1 MEKKLDICSHPSEL
15 EVKEPSGTE
24 QRGMSSFSE
33 ENVEAASS
41 LSMLSNVELS
51 LARGVL

>member
-1 MEKKLDICSHPSEL
+1 MEKKWDICPHPSEL
-15 EVKEPSGTE
+15 EVNEPSGTE
-24 QRGMSSFSE
+24 QRRMSSSSE

-41 LSMLSNVELS
+41 LSMLSNMELS